1 MKYYL
6 ETYGCQM
13 NEADS
18 EIVAQIIERKGY
30 RRTDEPQKADL
41 ILVNSCTVREKAESR
56 AIARLSQFKG
66 YKKDPEVKLGLLGCA
81 VERGK
86 DKIKEEYPFID
97 ILLGPDSYR
106 EFDKILEEANYPY
119 QNFSL
124 SNKELY
130 EGISPQRT
138 SDLNGW
144 ISIMRGCNQFCS
156 YCIVPYTRGRERS
169 KPLDTI
175 LKEAEEIAQEGIP
188 QITLIGQNVNAY
200 DYADKGFGDVLE
212 EVARIKDI
220 ERIRYISPH
229 PSDFNTRMIEIMAEY
244 DKICNHIHLP
254 LQAGSNRVLEK
265 MNRNYTKE
273 EFLDLVENIR
283 SIIPEVALTTDIIVG
298 FPGEKEED
306 YQETLEV
313 MEKVE
318 FDNAFMFQY
327 SSRPGTYAAKNM
339 EDDIPYDIKNR
350 RLEEVSSLQRKHSLE
365 KNEQLIGQNKEVLI
379 EGQSKKNKNEPV
391 GRTEEDKL
399 VIIKSGQ
406 PDKGEFINVKIKD
419 IAGVSLFGT
428 SLE

>member
-1 MKYYL
+1 
-6 ETYGCQM
+6 M